1 MTRIE
6 KLFAAKQ
13 KDICNI
19 YFTAGFPNLNDTEK
33 IILTL
38 EKAGADMV
46 EIGMPYSDPLADG
59 ETIQQSGSA
68 ALKNGMTLQ
77 ILFEQIESV
86 RHKSDIPLVMMGYF
100 NQVMQYG
107 EAAFFKKCNEVGI
120 DGLILPD
127 LPAAIY
133 EADYQQL
140 MKKNNLNNI
149 FLITPQTP
157 DERIV
162 YLDSLSSGFVYMV
175 ADASVTGKQKDIS
188 NKQITYFEYIGKMN
202 LTNPRLIGFGIA
214 DHQSFSTACAY
225 ANGAIIG
232 SAFIRALEK
241 SENIEATIYD
251 FIGMIKNEKEEV

>member
-6 KLFAAKQ
+6 ELFSNKQ

-59 ETIQQSGSA
+59 ETIQQSGSV
-68 ALKNGMTLQ
+68 ALENGMTLQ

-86 RHKSDIPLVMMGYF
+86 RQKSEIPLVMMGYF
-100 NQVMQYG
+100 NQVIQYG
-107 EAAFFKKCNEVGI
+107 EEAFFKKCKEVGV

-133 EADYQQL
+133 EADYQEL
-140 MKKNNLNNI
+140 MKENNLNNI

-188 NKQITYFEYIGKMN
+188 NSQIAYFERIEKMN
-202 LTNPRLIGFGIA
+202 LTNPRLIGFGIS
-214 DHQSFSTACAY
+214 DYQSFSAACAH
-225 ANGAIIG
+225 ASGAIIG

-241 SENIEATIYD
+241 SENIEETIYN
-251 FIGMIKNEKEEV
+251 FIGMIKNEKVGV

>member
-1 MTRIE
+1 MNRIQR
-6 KLFAAKQ
+6 LFSKKE

-38 EKAGADMV
+38 DKAGADMV

-59 ETIQQSGSA
+59 ETIQESGSI
-68 ALKNGMTLQ
+68 ALKNGMNLPL
-77 ILFEQIESV
+77 LFEQIASA
-86 RHKSDIPLVMMGYF
+86 RQKTDMPMIMMGYF

-107 EAAFFKKCNEVGI
+107 EEAFFKKCQEVGI

-133 EADYQQL
+133 EADYQAL
-140 MKKNNLNNI
+140 MKKYDLNNI

-157 DERIV
+157 KERMV

-188 NKQITYFEYIGKMN
+188 NNQIAYFESMQKMN
-202 LTNPRLIGFGIA
+202 FKNPKLIGFGIS
-214 DHQSFSTACAY
+214 DHQSFSTACNY
-225 ANGAIIG
+225 SNGAIIG
-232 SAFIRALEK
+232 SAFIRALKK
-241 SENIEATIYD
+241 SENIEETIFD
-251 FIGMIKNEKEEV
+251 FIGMVKG

>member
-1 MTRIE
+1 MNRIQR
-6 KLFAAKQ
+6 LFSKKE

-38 EKAGADMV
+38 DKAGADMV

-59 ETIQQSGSA
+59 ETIQESGSI
-68 ALKNGMTLQ
+68 ALKNGMNLPL
-77 ILFEQIESV
+77 LFEQIASA
-86 RHKSDIPLVMMGYF
+86 RQKTDMPMIMMGYF

-107 EAAFFKKCNEVGI
+107 EEAFFKKCQEVGI

-133 EADYQQL
+133 EADYQAL
-140 MKKNNLNNI
+140 MKKYDLNNI

-157 DERIV
+157 KERMV

-188 NKQITYFEYIGKMN
+188 NNQIAYFESMQNMN
-202 LTNPRLIGFGIA
+202 FKNPKLIGFGIS
-214 DHQSFSTACAY
+214 DHQSFSTACNY
-225 ANGAIIG
+225 SNGAIIG
-232 SAFIRALEK
+232 SAFIRALKK
-241 SENIEATIYD
+241 SENIEETIFD
-251 FIGMIKNEKEEV
+251 FIGMVKG